1 MLQHSKTS
9 RADFAQTRTSGG
21 GGTSGNSTPRIKA
34 VARKRRMRRVP
45 QLLLAIPAAIA
56 FCVLSAMMA
65 GNYAQFRKYQV
76 QVDLKAS
83 QLAALQ
89 QTHGTLKHRLGFLQ
103 LPKGR
108 EQVLLEHGYIKP
120 GNRILLFPTEPTKSD
135 SLGTSSSTRSNDA
148 ADSQGFSDKEE
159 GGTAWDRAARTLSE
173 WFKS

>member
-21 GGTSGNSTPRIKA
+21 GAGNATPRIKA
-34 VARKRRMRRVP
+34 MARKRRLRRLP
-45 QLLLAIPAAIA
+45 QWLLAIPAGLA
-56 FCVLSAMMA
+56 FCVLSAMMVA
-65 GNYAQFRKYQV
+65 NYAQFRKYQV
-76 QVDLKAS
+76 QVDLKAG

-120 GNRILLFPTEPTKSD
+120 GDRILLFPAEPAKSGF
-135 SLGTSSSTRSNDA
+135 SEPPSSTRSNDA
-148 ADSQGFSDKEE
+148 ADSPAFSDNQE
-159 GGTAWDRAARTLSE
+159 GGTAWERAMRTLSS
-173 WFKS
+173 WF